1 MKKNRIN
8 KDETS
13 RGAEYAR
20 AGLLPRHIGIIMDGN
35 GRWAKKRLL
44 PRSAGHRFGMDRMMG
59 LLRHALDAGVSY
71 VTVYAL
77 STENF
82 KRPKEELEG
91 LINLIRKYFVPCM
104 HEIAERKARVRVLG
118 DLSLFPADVREL
130 LIEAQK
136 ESEAYEGRG
145 VNVALG
151 YGSRA
156 EIVRAAN
163 IAVKEGGELTEES
176 LSSLLYTAGQPD
188 PDLIIRT
195 GKELRL
201 SNFLLWQSAYAEL
214 YFSEKLFPD
223 FSDRDLDEALKEYA
237 GRKRRF
243 GKTDE
248 QMENSSPEKEEK
260 NTKEKGADE

>member
-1 MKKNRIN
+1 
-8 KDETS
+8 
-13 RGAEYAR
+13 
-20 AGLLPRHIGIIMDGN
+20 
-35 GRWAKKRLL
+35 
-44 PRSAGHRFGMDRMMG
+44 
-59 LLRHALDAGVSY
+59 
-71 VTVYAL
+71 
-77 STENF
+77 
-82 KRPKEELEG
+82 
-91 LINLIRKYFVPCM
+91 M

-163 IAVKEGGELTEES
+163 IAVKEGRELTEES
-176 LSSLLYTAGQPD
+176 LSALLYTAGQPD

-248 QMENSSPEKEEK
+248 QMENPSAEKEEK
-260 NTKEKGADE
+260 NTKEKKTDE

>member
-1 MKKNRIN
+1 MKKNMIN
-8 KDETS
+8 KDGRGELSSPASSVTS
-13 RGAEYAR
+13 
-20 AGLLPRHIGIIMDGN
+20 LPRHVGIIMDGN

-44 PRSAGHRFGMDRMMG
+44 PRSIGHKHGMDRMMG
-59 LLRHALDAGVSY
+59 LLRHSLDVGVDY

-82 KRPKEELEG
+82 RRPQKEIEG
-91 LINLIRKYFVPCM
+91 LFDLIRKHFIPCM
-104 HEIAERKARVRVLG
+104 REIAQRKARVRILG
-118 DLSLFPADVREL
+118 DFSLFPKDVADL
-130 LIEAQK
+130 LRQAEE
-136 ESEAYEGRG
+136 ESALYEGRG

-156 EIVRAAN
+156 EIVRAAER
-163 IAVKEGGELTEES
+163 AVLAAQSEGRSVSEADIS
-176 LSSLLYTAGQPD
+176 ARLYTGGMPD

-195 GKELRL
+195 GKEVRL

-223 FSDRDLDEALKEYA
+223 FSDADLDEAFADYA
-237 GRKRRF
+237 RRVRRF

-248 QMENSSPEKEEK
+248 QCDGTGNDG
-260 NTKEKGADE
+260 N